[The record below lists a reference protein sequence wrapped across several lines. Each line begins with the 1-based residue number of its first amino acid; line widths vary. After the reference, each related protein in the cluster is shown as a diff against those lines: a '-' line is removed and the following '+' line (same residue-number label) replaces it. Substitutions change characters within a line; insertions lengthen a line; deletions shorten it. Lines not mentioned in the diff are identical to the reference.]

1 MPFMNTT
8 SPAPPEDTLFLP
20 DFCAFRMVLAV
31 VLVDQ
36 LLAFVVVLAPTRL
49 SADSWRDMAYS
60 SLFIQWVG
68 LSSAA
73 VLCFSRRWLKR
84 VNNAQAGFFSY
95 AIILLVTVVL
105 SEFGFWLVI
114 NGIVP
119 VEASSFSSP
128 SYGHGQ
134 SPAMV
139 TFVKTPQ
146 HFELLLRNL
155 GISAIVG
162 AVALRY
168 FYVQHQWKTNL
179 ESETRARIQALQ
191 SRIRPHFLFN
201 SMNTIAA
208 LTRSDP
214 ELAEEVTEDLAEL
227 FRVSLGD
234 ASVPVALVSELNVCR
249 QYLHIEK
256 QRLGD
261 RIADRWDIDGLPEA
275 ALIPGLSLQPLVEN
289 AVYHGI
295 EPATDG
301 GVIEISGG
309 AKDACVWIRIANS
322 IPERVRVD
330 SRPGGNRMAQENVGQ
345 RLRAFFGD
353 GAQVRVEAGDSEY
366 AVELHF
372 PLITHFGDGVNAA

>member
-1 MPFMNTT
+1 MNKTR
-8 SPAPPEDTLFLP
+8 PAPAEDTLFLP
-20 DFCAFRMVLAV
+20 DFCALRMLLAMVLAG
-31 VLVDQ
+31 Q
-36 LLAFVVVLAPTRL
+36 LLAFVLVLAPTRL
-49 SADSWRDMAYS
+49 TGDGWRDLAFS
-60 SLFIQWVG
+60 SMFIQWVC

-73 VLCFSRRWLKR
+73 ILCFSRRWLKR
-84 VNNAQAGFFSY
+84 LGNIQAGFVSY
-95 AIILLVTVVL
+95 AIVLMATLIL
-105 SEFGFWLVI
+105 SEIGFWLLA

-119 VEASSFSSP
+119 VQAFSVRMP
-128 SYGHGQ
+128 P
-134 SPAMV
+134 PADGSEPALV
-139 TFVKTPQ
+139 TFLKAPR
-146 HFELLLRNL
+146 HLELLLRNL
-155 GISAIVG
+155 GIGAIVS

-208 LTRSDP
+208 LTRSNP
-214 ELAEEVTEDLAEL
+214 ALAEEVTEDLAEL

-234 ASVPVALVSELNVCR
+234 ASVPVPLARELEVCR

-256 QRLGD
+256 QRLGG
-261 RIADRWDIDGLPEA
+261 RITDRWDTDALPPG

-295 EPATDG
+295 EPATGG

-309 AKDACVWIRIANS
+309 AKNARVWIRVANS
-322 IPERVRVD
+322 MPEQDGVD
-330 SRPGGNRMAQENVGQ
+330 SRPGGNRMALENVGQ

-353 GAQVRVEAGDSEY
+353 GAEVRVEARNSEY

-372 PLITHFGDGVNAA
+372 PLVTDFSDGVDAA